1 MFETVAGIS
10 ARQMLA
16 QIVKEHK
23 ENMKLLFWNPDLF
36 PLGWFPLKMD
46 YILVPP

>member
-1 MFETVAGIS
+1 MLETVAGIS

-23 ENMKLLFWNPDLF
+23 ENMKLIVLESRFISVRMVSIEKWIIF
-36 PLGWFPLKMD
+36 
-46 YILVPP
+46 